1 MDKRHKKRA
10 ACERLRRSGLIGFL
24 FHDKN
29 PLGSGLASG
38 GPFPR
43 SRKLSG
49 AQLAFTGPN
58 WAQWLLRQ
66 NRADQERAKIRRASP
81 VGSFSVGSRKGRL
94 GPVKHH
100 STPEHLWRTV
110 TAWLPA

>member
-1 MDKRHKKRA
+1 MDRGRTAKPSFDDDASGCCCLENIIKIGLTPDRPVYMDKRHKKRA

-58 WAQWLLRQ
+58 WAQWL
-66 NRADQERAKIRRASP
+66 
-81 VGSFSVGSRKGRL
+81 
-94 GPVKHH
+94 
-100 STPEHLWRTV
+100 
-110 TAWLPA
+110 